1 MRESLAMDHSVR
13 VNALTKQFK
22 ARKQNIMAVNA
33 ISFAI
38 NKGERVA
45 FIGPNGAGKSTT
57 IKILT
62 GILHPTSGEVR
73 VLGMVPWRERR
84 TLGFEIGTVFGQRSQ
99 LWYHLPPQDAFDLLS
114 KIYELHQKDYQ
125 KQLKRLID
133 VFEIGDFLHRPVR
146 KLSLGQ
152 RMRCELVASLLHSP
166 KILFLDEPTVGLD
179 VTAKLKIRNL
189 LNQISSEQGTT
200 LFLTSHDTA
209 DIEQVC
215 KRVIVL
221 DSGKVLRD
229 CPLERLRSEYVKR
242 KIVTLTSDQKE
253 LSLGLSGI
261 EVLENSNY
269 IFKCEVDLQSTPI
282 DQVIHAALKKCSIK
296 DVTIQDPTMEEIIRN
311 IYE

>member
-1 MRESLAMDHSVR
+1 MKQCFTMSYSVEIKDLIKKFR
-13 VNALTKQFK
+13 
-22 ARKQNIMAVNA
+22 ARKQNITAINA
-33 ISFAI
+33 ISFALG
-38 NKGERVA
+38 KGERVA

-73 VLGMVPWRERR
+73 VMGKVPWKERR

-99 LWYHLPPQDAFDLLS
+99 LWYHLPPQDAFDLLA
-114 KIYELHQKDYQ
+114 KIYELHRKEYQ
-125 KQLKRLID
+125 KQLKHLID
-133 VFEIGDFLHRPVR
+133 VFEIGSFLHRPVR

-152 RMRCELVASLLHSP
+152 RMRCELVASLLHNP

-189 LNQISSEQGTT
+189 LNHISNERGTT

-215 KRVIVL
+215 ERVIVL
-221 DSGKVLRD
+221 DSGKILRD
-229 CPLERLRSEYVKR
+229 CPLGKLRSEYLKR

-253 LSLGLSGI
+253 LSFGLSGMK
-261 EVLENSNY
+261 VLENSNY
-269 IFKCEVDLQSTPI
+269 MFKCEVDLKSIPI
-282 DQVIHAALKKCSIK
+282 DQVIHAALKTCSVK
-296 DVTIQDPTMEEIIRN
+296 DVTIEDPTMEEIIRN

>member
-1 MRESLAMDHSVR
+1 MNHSIE
-13 VNALTKQFK
+13 VNTLTKQFR
-22 ARKQNIMAVNA
+22 ARKQNIMAIKA

-62 GILHPTSGEVR
+62 GILDPTSGEVR

-84 TLGFEIGTVFGQRSQ
+84 TLGFKIGTVFGQRSQ

-114 KIYELHQKDYQ
+114 KIYELHQEDYQ
-125 KQLKRLID
+125 KQLKHLID
-133 VFEIGDFLHRPVR
+133 VFEIGDFLYRPVR

-189 LNQISSEQGTT
+189 LNQISNEQGTT

-215 KRVIVL
+215 ERVIVL

-229 CPLERLRSEYVKR
+229 CPLGRLRSEYVKR

-261 EVLENSNY
+261 EVLENGNY
-269 IFKCEVDLQSTPI
+269 IFKCEVDLKSTPI

-296 DVTIQDPTMEEIIRN
+296 DVTIEDPTMEEIIRN

>member
-1 MRESLAMDHSVR
+1 MNPSIEVR
-13 VNALTKQFK
+13 ALTKHFQ
-22 ARKQNIMAVNA
+22 ARKQSIMAVNNVCFA
-33 ISFAI
+33 IS
-38 NKGERVA
+38 KGERVA

-57 IKILT
+57 IKMLT

-73 VLGMVPWRERR
+73 VLGMAPWKQRHV
-84 TLGFEIGTVFGQRSQ
+84 LGFEIGIVFGQRSQ

-114 KIYELHQKDYQ
+114 KIYELNQEVYQ
-125 KQLKRLID
+125 NQLKHLIE
-133 VFEIGDFLHRPVR
+133 VFEISNFLHRPVR

-152 RMRCELVASLLHSP
+152 RMRCELVASLLHNP

-189 LNQISSEQGTT
+189 LNYISNEQGTT

-215 KRVIVL
+215 ERVIVL
-221 DSGKVLRD
+221 DNGEIVRD
-229 CPLERLRSEYVKR
+229 CPLEKLRSEYVRR
-242 KIVTLTSDQKE
+242 KIVTLSSDQKE

-261 EVLENSNY
+261 EILENSNY
-269 IFKCEVDLQSTPI
+269 IFKCEVDLKSTPI

-296 DVTIQDPTMEEIIRN
+296 DVTIEDPSMEEIIQN

>member
-1 MRESLAMDHSVR
+1 MNHSIE
-13 VNALTKQFK
+13 VNTLTKQFR
-22 ARKQNIMAVNA
+22 ARKQNIMAIKA

-84 TLGFEIGTVFGQRSQ
+84 TLGFKIGTVFGQRSQ

-114 KIYELHQKDYQ
+114 KIYELHQEDYQ
-125 KQLKRLID
+125 KQLKHLID
-133 VFEIGDFLHRPVR
+133 VFEIGDFLYRPVR

-189 LNQISSEQGTT
+189 LNQISNEQGTT

-215 KRVIVL
+215 ERVIVL

-229 CPLERLRSEYVKR
+229 CPLGRLRSEYVKR

-261 EVLENSNY
+261 EVLENGNY
-269 IFKCEVDLQSTPI
+269 IFKCEVDLKSTPI

-296 DVTIQDPTMEEIIRN
+296 DVTIEDPTMEEIIRN

>member
-1 MRESLAMDHSVR
+1 MIPSVEIK
-13 VNALTKQFK
+13 NLTKQFS
-22 ARKQNIMAVNA
+22 ARKQNVMAINA
-33 ISFAI
+33 ISFSI

-73 VLGMVPWRERR
+73 VLGMIPWKQRR
-84 TLGFEIGTVFGQRSQ
+84 ALGFEIGTVFGQRSQ

-114 KIYELHQKDYQ
+114 KIYELNQKVYQ
-125 KQLKRLID
+125 TQLKHLIE
-133 VFEIGDFLHRPVR
+133 VFEIGNFLHRPVR
-146 KLSLGQ
+146 TLSLGQ
-152 RMRCELVASLLHSP
+152 RMRCELVASLLHNP

-189 LNQISSEQGTT
+189 LNRISNEQGTT

-215 KRVIVL
+215 ERVIVL
-221 DSGKVLRD
+221 DSGKILRD
-229 CPLERLRSEYVKR
+229 CPLRKLRSEYVKR
-242 KIVTLTSDQKE
+242 KIITLTSDQKE

-261 EVLENSNY
+261 EVLENQNF
-269 IFKCEVDLQSTPI
+269 IFKCEVDLEVVPI
-282 DQVIHAALKKCSIK
+282 EEVIHAALKKCSLK
-296 DVTIQDPTMEEIIRN
+296 DVTIEDPTMEEIIRN

>member
-1 MRESLAMDHSVR
+1 MRKYRAMGHGIEVTS
-13 VNALTKQFK
+13 LTKQFRV
-22 ARKQNIMAVNA
+22 RKQNIIAIND

-45 FIGPNGAGKSTT
+45 FTGPNGAGKSTT

-62 GILHPTSGEVR
+62 GILHPTSGEAR
-73 VLGMVPWRERR
+73 VLGMVPWKQRR

-114 KIYELHQKDYQ
+114 KIYELHREDYQ
-125 KQLKRLID
+125 KQLKHLIE

-152 RMRCELVASLLHSP
+152 RMRCELVASLLHNP
-166 KILFLDEPTVGLD
+166 KMLFLDEPTVGLD

-189 LNQISSEQGTT
+189 LNYISNEQGTT

-215 KRVIVL
+215 ERVIVL
-221 DSGKVLRD
+221 DRGKILRD
-229 CPLERLRSEYVKR
+229 CPLGRLRSEYVKR
-242 KIVTLTSDQKE
+242 KIVTLKSDQKE

-269 IFKCEVDLQSTPI
+269 IFKCEVDLKSIPI
-282 DQVIHAALKKCSIK
+282 DEVIHAALKKCSVK
-296 DVTIQDPTMEEIIRN
+296 DITIEDPTMEEIIRN